1 MSCAAPPICFATPA
15 AWVLVSPVKRPN
27 PSSTF
32 PPIFLAVPLTR
43 FSSMAHPL
51 LVKAADSGTV
61 ASDGGSG
68 VLILRGVSGRLLR
81 KSGQPNKV
89 PLAAKDF
96 TDSADACSQF
106 RVGTDD
112 AA

>member
-1 MSCAAPPICFATPA
+1 MELRKTWAKSFLYLPA
-15 AWVLVSPVKRPN
+15 DIFGGSADTILVHG
-27 PSSTF
+27 SS
-32 PPIFLAVPLTR
+32 
-43 FSSMAHPL
+43 L

-96 TDSADACSQF
+96 H
-106 RVGTDD
+106 GLG
-112 AA
+112 